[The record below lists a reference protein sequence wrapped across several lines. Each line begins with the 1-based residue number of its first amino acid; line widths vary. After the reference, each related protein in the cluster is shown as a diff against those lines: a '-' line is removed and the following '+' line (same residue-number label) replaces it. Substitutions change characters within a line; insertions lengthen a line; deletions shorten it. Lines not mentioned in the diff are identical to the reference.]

1 MKKGQNK
8 NNGVKNSATN
18 VIENILN
25 HSVLQPTLDHLT
37 ASQIFD
43 LKEKK
48 NIQFSKGEKVVKVQ
62 PPKQIETVIITED
75 QYQQFQKFGIATDVK
90 SGQKLDKATFD
101 IYTQDLRKAIHVAT
115 IEKARKGSTSI
126 KIIQYNQSWLETFN
140 REFIVSQIEQ
150 DNGIGFFER
159 YYTNTLSKE
168 ELNSIN
174 FKMFKNNAVVRIE
187 CSILATKLKSETC
200 YVKLEDGFIHLFT
213 NKRET
218 RIPYKRI
225 NLVKYKTFEYFLLNY
240 KLQVDNSDLIY
251 KRSELSKFQKEL
263 ASNLATKIITSGTEG
278 IYVTQTKFANKVVS
292 SIKKK
297 QKEANVI
304 TENPTEAQ
312 VIQA

>member
-8 NNGVKNSATN
+8 NNGGVKVSVTSILENTLSNS
-18 VIENILN
+18 VEQPDFELN
-25 HSVLQPTLDHLT
+25 QPTEETTETTGTKPTEGVTLT
-37 ASQIFD
+37 EQIISQ
-43 LKEKK
+43 LH
-48 NIQFSKGEKVVKVQ
+48 
-62 PPKQIETVIITED
+62 
-75 QYQQFQKFGIATDVK
+75 KFGIGLDFKVNDIVT
-90 SGQKLDKATFD
+90 KLTFDTLKNDYDKAKH
-101 IYTQDLRKAIHVAT
+101 IKAI
-115 IEKARKGSTSI
+115 ESARDKKNTPTV

-140 REFIVSQIEQ
+140 REFIVSQIER
-150 DNGIGFFER
+150 DGGIGFFER
-159 YYTNTLSKE
+159 YYSNTLSKD
-168 ELNSIN
+168 ELNSISY
-174 FKMFKNNAVVRIE
+174 KMFKNNAVVRIE
-187 CSILATKLKSETC
+187 CSIIATKLKSETC
-200 YVKLEDGFIHLFT
+200 YVRLEEGFIHLFT

-218 RIPYKRI
+218 RLPYKRI

-251 KRSELSKFQKEL
+251 KRSELAKFQKEL

-304 TENPTEAQ
+304 TENPTEVQ